1 MAEGKVLNEAD
12 FLGWCARLGLTED
25 ANATVAAVRSLNPS
39 RRVGGGGRNVSGRY
53 PSPKMG
59 KVIQFE
65 SHRVEL
71 PFIYEAEH
79 DPQVLEYYDQPP
91 SIPLIYCAANGRR
104 LSVMHTPDYC
114 VLREDSAGWVECKT
128 PEDLEKLATCS
139 PHRYLRDSDGN
150 WRCVPGEAYAAAMGL
165 SYTMWSSAEVN
176 WVLQRNR
183 QFLED
188 YLRLTSLDTVE
199 VANPAIRTA
208 VEAEPGVFLRELLER
223 VRGIAEP
230 DEIYFLI
237 ASGGIYVDLNAAAI
251 AEPDRVRV
259 FANAKIAKAWDLAQ
273 PGINKSVMNCGAAG
287 SPFAETLNTRT
298 EAFRLLAAAS
308 EPDLAVAN
316 RRFDIVK
323 RHLAGEHL
331 PQSVPARTI
340 RLWAAKYRLAKE
352 QYGNGYVGLLPKT
365 NKRGNRTYRLPSGSR
380 NLLVQ
385 FVENDYEN
393 LKQKTKVASWAAL
406 KQKCEES
413 GVVAP
418 SYVTFCTAIQKRPAF
433 EQASKRQGH
442 RAAYAHA
449 PFHFDL
455 ERMTPRHGDRPFEIG
470 HIDHTQLDV
479 EVVCSHTNR
488 PLGRPWMTIL
498 TDAFSRRCL
507 ALYLTFD
514 EPSYRSCMMIL
525 RDCVRRHTRL
535 LQAIVVDGGRE
546 FESTYFET
554 LLARYECTKKTRPP
568 AKARFGSV
576 CERLFGT
583 TNTQFI
589 HNLRG
594 NTQIMRH
601 VRQVTKGNAPVGQA
615 AWTLG
620 CLHDYLS
627 SFLFEIYDT
636 IQHPA
641 LGQTPRQEYF
651 AGFDISGVRA
661 NRFIPYDQAFLMA
674 TLPTTRRGT
683 AKVVLGRG
691 VIINCVRYWAE
702 AFRDPNVE
710 NQDVPVRYDPF
721 DIGTAY
727 AFVKNCWTECHSEHY
742 VALQG
747 RSEKEIMLA
756 SKEVRRRSQLHSRER
771 FTLTARKLA
780 DFLESAEAKERC
792 LLQQLRDRESGSIR
806 QNDLV
811 LTPDRDFEHA
821 TLGKPDTEPA
831 QVSLATLAV
840 ATAIYGDF

>member
-1 MAEGKVLNEAD
+1 
-12 FLGWCARLGLTED
+12 
-25 ANATVAAVRSLNPS
+25 
-39 RRVGGGGRNVSGRY
+39 
-53 PSPKMG
+53 
-59 KVIQFE
+59 
-65 SHRVEL
+65 
-71 PFIYEAEH
+71 
-79 DPQVLEYYDQPP
+79 
-91 SIPLIYCAANGRR
+91 
-104 LSVMHTPDYC
+104 
-114 VLREDSAGWVECKT
+114 
-128 PEDLEKLATCS
+128 
-139 PHRYLRDSDGN
+139 
-150 WRCVPGEAYAAAMGL
+150 
-165 SYTMWSSAEVN
+165 
-176 WVLQRNR
+176 
-183 QFLED
+183 
-188 YLRLTSLDTVE
+188 
-199 VANPAIRTA
+199 
-208 VEAEPGVFLRELLER
+208 
-223 VRGIAEP
+223 
-230 DEIYFLI
+230 
-237 ASGGIYVDLNAAAI
+237 
-251 AEPDRVRV
+251 
-259 FANAKIAKAWDLAQ
+259 
-273 PGINKSVMNCGAAG
+273 
-287 SPFAETLNTRT
+287 
-298 EAFRLLAAAS
+298 
-308 EPDLAVAN
+308 
-316 RRFDIVK
+316 
-323 RHLAGEHL
+323 
-331 PQSVPARTI
+331 
-340 RLWAAKYRLAKE
+340 
-352 QYGNGYVGLLPKT
+352 VGLLPQT
-365 NKRGNRTYRLPSGSR
+365 NKRGNHTHRLPAESR

-418 SYVTFCTAIQKRPAF
+418 SYVTFCTAIQKRSAF
-433 EQASKRQGH
+433 EQVLKRQGH

-449 PFHFDL
+449 AFHFEL
-455 ERMTPRHGDRPFEIG
+455 ERTTPRHGDRPFEIG

-479 EVVCSHTNR
+479 EVVCSHTSR

-525 RDCVRRHTRL
+525 RDCVRRHNRL
-535 LQAIVVDGGRE
+535 PQIIVVDGGRE

-589 HNLRG
+589 HNLQG

-601 VRQVTKGNAPVGQA
+601 VRQVTKGNAPVSHA

-620 CLHDYLS
+620 CLDDYLS

-636 IQHPA
+636 IEHPA
-641 LGQTPRQEYF
+641 LGQTPRQAYF
-651 AGFDISGVRA
+651 AGFDSSGARA

-674 TLPTTRRGT
+674 TLPTTQRGT
-683 AKVVLGRG
+683 AKVVPGRG

-727 AFVKNCWTECHSEHY
+727 AFVKNSWTECHSEHY

-780 DFLESAEAKERC
+780 DFLESAEAKEKC
-792 LLQQLRDRESGSIR
+792 LLQRLRDRESGSIR
-806 QNDLV
+806 QNDPV
-811 LTPDRDFEHA
+811 LIPDRVFEHT

-831 QVSLATLAV
+831 QVSPPTLAE